1 MRVRFMTDPSVF
13 VPAGMLTVDDCAR
26 HRFPGGRARTPT
38 PGGKSSYAD
47 FPAVP
52 GIGALVL
59 GIALRHHDRMQ
70 RVRRS
75 ELAVSPLGAAAVVLA
90 TLVTI
95 AACVGS
101 AWISLAEHDGVL
113 SAVFGSAVPAVFAV
127 VGALVAAARPGN
139 RVGWFLLVGAA
150 CWSLGS
156 LGTGLAHHA
165 VVAAPGSISG
175 ASFYAV
181 AGAAVRSIGWYLLI
195 LGVPMYFP
203 DGRIPAP
210 RWRWLPKAL
219 AVVLVAG
226 VVDPLFDPKADL
238 TDLRSWRNPVST
250 DAWWGHLL
258 SAAGFLAS
266 IPLSLVAEACVV
278 AALIG
283 RWRRGG
289 SFERHQLT
297 LFAAAAALP
306 ILAAPVSFA
315 DHDAGW
321 VFSVSALPLPIAIG
335 FAVLAR
341 GLYDL
346 RTAVNRTLVWVI
358 LSALVAGVYAL
369 VIVVSGGVVHAG
381 GAPWLPW
388 LAAGVIAL
396 GFAPLRDVLQRGV
409 NRLTFG
415 KWDEPYDVLA
425 TLGKHLEASA
435 DVDRLLAEVIAEL
448 RDLGLSDIA
457 ITDEHGVV
465 IAGGPDVGDR
475 STPIT
480 AYGRPVGRLRYRSP
494 DMALRERD
502 RRLLDDLT
510 GHLGGY
516 LHARRLTDDLQ
527 RALDTLVRAREEERR
542 RLRRDLHDGL
552 GPALAGHLLRVD
564 VISRKVGT
572 DSPAR
577 ADIDALQRDL
587 RTTVLDIRRLV
598 EGLRPPALDELG
610 LGGAIEQAAMR
621 LSAGSPLRVDVDVAV
636 LPELPAATEVAAYR
650 IVTEAVTN
658 VVRHAGATRCEVRV
672 GVDGPWLSMS
682 VHDNGH
688 GFFDGAAATG
698 NGLQTMRERVDEVR
712 GRLRVSGQDGTL
724 VEAELPVVAVP

>member
-1 MRVRFMTDPSVF
+1 MT
-13 VPAGMLTVDDCAR
+13 AGMLTVDDCAR
-26 HRFPGGRARTPT
+26 RGFPLVEHGRPC
-38 PGGKSSYAD
+38 GKGNPVRAD
-47 FPAVP
+47 FPAGL
-52 GIGALVL
+52 GIRALAQ

-70 RVRRS
+70 EPRQSQLV
-75 ELAVSPLGAAAVVLA
+75 ASPLVGAAAVAAV
-90 TLVTI
+90 LVTV
-95 AACVGS
+95 AACAGS
-101 AWISLAEHDGVL
+101 AWSELADHAGVAGTVL
-113 SAVFGSAVPAVFAV
+113 GAAVPVAFAV

-139 RVGWFLLVGAA
+139 RVGWLLLAGAV
-150 CWSLGS
+150 CWAVGS
-156 LGTGLAHHA
+156 LGTDLAYHA
-165 VVAAPGSISG
+165 IVGSPGSMG
-175 ASFYAV
+175 GGSFYAV
-181 AGAAVRSIGWYLLI
+181 AGTCVRSIGWYLLV

-203 DGRIPAP
+203 DGQIPTP
-210 RWRWLPKAL
+210 RFRWLPRAL
-219 AVVLVAG
+219 VVVLVAS
-226 VVDPLFDPKADL
+226 VVDSLLDPKANL
-238 TDLRSWRNPVST
+238 TNLGGWRNPASP
-250 DAWWGHLL
+250 DAWWGPLL
-258 SAAGFLAS
+258 SAAGFFAS
-266 IPLSLVAEACVV
+266 IPLSLVAEAGVV

-289 SFERHQLT
+289 AFERQQLT
-297 LFAAAAALP
+297 LFAVAAAVP
-306 ILAAPVSFA
+306 ILAAPISFA
-315 DHDAGW
+315 DHNAGW
-321 VFSVSALPLPIAIG
+321 VFTVSALPLPVAIG

-358 LSALVAGVYAL
+358 LSALVAGVYVL
-369 VIVVSGGVVHAG
+369 VIVLSGGIFATG
-381 GAPWLPW
+381 TARWLPW
-388 LAAGVIAL
+388 VAAVVIAL

-415 KWDEPYDVLA
+415 RWDEPYDVLA

-457 ITDEHGVV
+457 ITDEHDSV
-465 IAGGPDVGDR
+465 IAGSPSFGES
-475 STPIT
+475 STVIT
-480 AYGRPVGRLRYRSP
+480 AYGRPVGRLHYRTP
-494 DMALRERD
+494 AVPLRERD

-552 GPALAGHLLRVD
+552 GPALAGHLLRVE
-564 VISRKVGT
+564 VISRKVGA
-572 DSPAR
+572 DSVVR
-577 ADIDALQRDL
+577 DDIDALQRDL
-587 RTTVLDIRRLV
+587 RATVLEIRRLV

-621 LSAGSPLRVDVDVAV
+621 LSAGSPLRVDVDVAE
-636 LPELPAATEVAAYR
+636 LPDLPAATEVAAYR

-658 VVRHAGATRCEVRV
+658 VVRHAGATRCEVHV
-672 GVDGPWLSMS
+672 SVNGPWLSMS
-682 VHDNGH
+682 VHDNGC

-712 GRLRVSGQDGTL
+712 GRLRVSGKDGTI
-724 VEAELPVVAVP
+724 VEAELPLAVVP